1 MYRVVYYM
9 TGGTRVSRL
18 FENISDAI
26 KFSVYQV
33 GFGQLHEIYKD

>member
-1 MYRVVYYM
+1 MYRVVFYM
-9 TGGTRVSRL
+9 TGGTRTSRV
-18 FENISDAI
+18 FDNISDAI